1 MPIHAAS
8 DPIMT
13 ALLNELNTLRVLKDQ
28 IYADAVKLDEE
39 LADVN
44 QMQRAIMQALADM
57 YGERWKDHAPDSVR
71 RQCESLR
78 YPRVMLEIRAMRK
91 GGDAQ

>member
-13 ALLNELNTLRVLKDQ
+13 ALLNELNTLRALKDQ

-44 QMQRAIMQALADM
+44 RMQRAIMQALADM
-57 YGERWKDHAPDSVR
+57 YGDRWKEHDPESVR

-78 YPRVMLEIRAMRK
+78 YPRVMLEIRAMRRD
-91 GGDAQ
+91 GDTE